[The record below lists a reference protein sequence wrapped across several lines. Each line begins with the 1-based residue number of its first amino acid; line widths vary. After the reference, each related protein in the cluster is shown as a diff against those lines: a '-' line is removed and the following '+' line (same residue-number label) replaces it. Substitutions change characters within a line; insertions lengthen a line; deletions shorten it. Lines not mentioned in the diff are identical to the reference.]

1 MAGFSF
7 SKILKASGN
16 EFLTKAGDARGV
28 IDEWISTGSY
38 SLNALVSGDIF
49 KGIPNNR
56 AIMFAGEESVGKTLF
71 TQFICKQSMS
81 SKYRP
86 LYFDTEGSVDETAF
100 TPQGFVK
107 NKDYEILPIKTIED
121 LRIQAY
127 KMIDAY
133 KEYYQE
139 LTTPEAYAAREK
151 LLFVVDSIGM
161 LTSNSAMKNLDK
173 GEVKRDMSKQQL
185 LRELFRDITMDMSV
199 LKIPM
204 ILVNHTYDAIGA
216 YVPTKVV
223 SGGGGAKY
231 GASTIISLTKTKAR
245 DKDKKQ
251 VGVIIKARA
260 TKSRFIRENKEVEMY
275 LDFNKGLNPYYGL
288 DQFLVDESIIA
299 RKSSNR
305 NDYYLI
311 YKGKTDKG
319 DYPLIKNVVWKEPDV
334 VAEILPLINEKVKAE
349 FCFGEGEN
357 AIDDVFDDNSSG
369 DLSPE

>member
-1 MAGFSF
+1 MAGFSLK
-7 SKILKASGN
+7 KIVKASGN
-16 EFLTKAGDARGV
+16 EYVTKAGDSRGI
-28 IDEWISTGSY
+28 IDEWISSGSY
-38 SLNALVSGDIF
+38 SLNGLISGDIF

-56 AIMFAGEESVGKTLF
+56 SIMFAGEESVGKTLF
-71 TQFICKQSMS
+71 TQFICKQSMK

-100 TPQGFVK
+100 APGGYIK
-107 NKDYEILPIKTIED
+107 NEDYEILPVKTIED

-127 KMIDAY
+127 QMINAY
-133 KEYYQE
+133 KEYYLEQNTDE
-139 LTTPEAYAAREK
+139 LYKAREK

-161 LTSNSAMKNLDK
+161 LTSASAVKNLDR

-216 YVPTKVV
+216 YVPTKIV

-231 GASTIISLTKTKAR
+231 GASTIISLSKTKFR

-251 VGVIIKARA
+251 IGVIIKAKA
-260 TKSRFIRENKEVEMY
+260 TKSRFIRENKEVEIY
-275 LDFNKGLNPYYGL
+275 LDFAKGLNPYYGL

-311 YKGKTDKG
+311 YKGKVDKG
-319 DYPLIKNVVWKEPDV
+319 DYPLIKSVVWNHPEIIKD
-334 VAEILPLINEKVKAE
+334 ILPLINEKVKSE

-357 AIDDVFDDNSSG
+357 PKDDLFDDFAEEQS
-369 DLSPE
+369 LE